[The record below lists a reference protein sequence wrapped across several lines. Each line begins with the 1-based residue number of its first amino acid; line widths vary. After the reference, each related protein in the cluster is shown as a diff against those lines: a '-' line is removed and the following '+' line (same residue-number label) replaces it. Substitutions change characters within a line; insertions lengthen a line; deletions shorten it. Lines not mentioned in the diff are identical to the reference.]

1 MTVLFVYLDG
11 FKAVNDTGGH
21 VAGDAV
27 LVAVAERLRAV
38 VPAQDTVARV
48 GGDEFVVLLED
59 VVAPADA
66 PWLPDAA
73 LRTQGHEASVLTVAG
88 RVREAVAGPMV
99 VDGRPYRVTA
109 RIGIAR
115 AQVGDRPDAVLGH
128 ADRAMYTAK
137 SAGGDRY
144 VARFPTRPGVA
155 PALADELVTALRPS

>member
-1 MTVLFVYLDG
+1 VTVLFVYLDG

-48 GGDEFVVLLED
+48 GGDEFVDLLES

-66 PWLPDAA
+66 PWPPDAA
-73 LRTQGHEASVLTVAG
+73 QRTQGYEAPVLTVAG

-109 RIGIAR
+109 SIGIAR
-115 AQVGDRPDAVLGH
+115 AQVGDRPDAALGH
-128 ADRAMYTAK
+128 ADRAMYMAK

-144 VARFPTRPGVA
+144 VSHVPTGPDAA
-155 PALADELVTALRPS
+155 PARAGELVMALRPS